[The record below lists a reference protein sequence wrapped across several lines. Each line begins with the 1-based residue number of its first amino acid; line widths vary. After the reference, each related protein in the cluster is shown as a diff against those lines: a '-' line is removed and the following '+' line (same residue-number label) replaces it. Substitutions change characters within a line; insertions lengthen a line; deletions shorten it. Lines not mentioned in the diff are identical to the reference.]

1 MYTPII
7 ERPLYSFSVQ
17 NHNMSNFPD
26 DGSTARSFSSMIL
39 TKKYWDMTTFFI
51 SGNSPLSVENDT
63 IGNTEEGDE

>member
-1 MYTPII
+1 
-7 ERPLYSFSVQ
+7 
-17 NHNMSNFPD
+17 MSNFPD